1 MSNIY
6 AKPDIH
12 VAENQRFYCLFNRNI
27 ESEIIEQTP
36 YEESDEYYSEN
47 EEEFDYWEVEE
58 TKLHSNYFNEYKF
71 ELELT
76 LPVVLYGKIIGKQG
90 LTLRGIQTEL
100 GVKIVMPKN
109 TQKKINLQEVMSN
122 DAKNVVDKIKIY
134 GNR

>member
-1 MSNIY
+1 M
-6 AKPDIH
+6 
-12 VAENQRFYCLFNRNI
+12 
-27 ESEIIEQTP
+27 
-36 YEESDEYYSEN
+36 
-47 EEEFDYWEVEE
+47 
-58 TKLHSNYFNEYKF
+58 
-71 ELELT
+71 ELT